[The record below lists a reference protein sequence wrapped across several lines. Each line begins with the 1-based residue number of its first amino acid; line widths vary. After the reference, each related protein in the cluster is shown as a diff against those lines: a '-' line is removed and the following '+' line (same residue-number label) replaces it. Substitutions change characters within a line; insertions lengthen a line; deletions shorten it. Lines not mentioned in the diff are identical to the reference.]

1 MANVKII
8 EELYDTACRNGM
20 GYRTR
25 SGTVLY
31 SVRKNDSSVIMVHY
45 GTTTLEIK
53 YGEIHQLYGISRSD
67 VDSINT
73 LLLKL
78 GINTFHVGFKPV
90 NGGFYAYINSLR
102 KELFVDNYETR
113 RDFARDVQSHL
124 SQGEALSKFLLKKEQ
139 NPMPVL

>member
-1 MANVKII
+1 MAYIKMIA
-8 EELYDTACRNGM
+8 ELYDSACRNGM

-25 SGTVLY
+25 SGAILY
-31 SVRKNDSSVIMVHY
+31 TVRKNDSSVTMIHY
-45 GTTTLEIK
+45 GTTTLEVK
-53 YGEIHQLYGISRSD
+53 DGEIHQLYGISRSD

-78 GINTFHVGFKPV
+78 GINTLHVGFKPV

-102 KELFVDNYETR
+102 KELFVDKYETR
-113 RDFARDVQSHL
+113 LDFAKDIQSHL

>member
-1 MANVKII
+1 MAYIKMIA
-8 EELYDTACRNGM
+8 ELYDSACRNGM

-31 SVRKNDSSVIMVHY
+31 SVRKNDSSVTMVHY
-45 GTTTLEIK
+45 GTTTLEVK
-53 YGEIHQLYGISRSD
+53 DGEIHQLYGISRSD

-73 LLLKL
+73 LLDKL

-102 KELFVDNYETR
+102 KELFVDKYETR
-113 RDFARDVQSHL
+113 LEFAREVQSHL
-124 SQGEALSKFLLKKEQ
+124 SQAKAISNLVFKDYS